1 MLIPK
6 DYLEILQR
14 VNTTNISD
22 AMDKLRIHGVLE
34 GINCMNKNAKR
45 VFGRAVTVKL
55 TNKRVENPAH
65 LGIDAIELANKGNV
79 IVMANEGRTEMAC
92 WGGILSTAASVKG
105 ISTVIIDGACR
116 DIDEIN
122 ELEFSVY
129 AKGVSLRT
137 ARNRVYQEALNVPI
151 KVDDVQVK
159 PSDIIVADKNG
170 VICIPQEYEGSI
182 LSQAWELYQLETDM
196 IAKIKSGT
204 SIAEVDRDVK
214 YNDLLNMKDES

>member
-1 MLIPK
+1 MQIPK
-6 DYLEILQR
+6 DYLEILQS

-22 AMDKLRIHGVLE
+22 AMDKLRIHGVLD
-34 GINCMNKNAKR
+34 GIKCMTKNQLRA
-45 VFGRAVTVKL
+45 FGRAITVKL
-55 TNKRVENPAH
+55 TEKRVDNPAH
-65 LGIDAIELANKGNV
+65 LGIEAIELAKTGQV
-79 IVMANEGRTEMAC
+79 IVMGNEGRTEMAC

-122 ELEFSVY
+122 ELGFSVY
-129 AKGVSLRT
+129 AKGVSLRS

-151 KVDDVQVK
+151 NVSDVQIK
-159 PSDIIVADKNG
+159 PSDIIVADENG

-182 LSQAWELYQLETDM
+182 LSQAWGLYQLETDM
-196 IAKIKSGT
+196 ISKIKSGR

-214 YNDLLNMKDES
+214 YNDLLNMKDED